1 MNKNAVVLV
10 IDDCQDNLLLM
21 ELILISE
28 GYRVETACNGKSGLA
43 KINELC
49 PDLIVLDIMMPDMS
63 GLEVMDSIK
72 TDDKLS
78 EIPILLCTA
87 NQYICKENAGEA
99 NDICH
104 KPFDINEMLV
114 KIDSL
119 SPCRK
124 NVEVAPQLTI
134 S

>member
-1 MNKNAVVLV
+1 MNKNTVVLV

-28 GYRVETACNGKSGLA
+28 GYCVETACNGKSGLA

-49 PDLIVLDIMMPDMS
+49 PDLIILDMMMPDIS

-72 TDDKLS
+72 TDGKLS

-87 NQYICKENAGEA
+87 NQYICKENAGKA
-99 NDICH
+99 NDICY
-104 KPFDINEMLV
+104 KPFDINELLV
-114 KIDSL
+114 KINLL

-124 NVEVAPQLTI
+124 NVGVAPQLTK
-134 S
+134 